1 MATWKDKMKADRK
14 YLSPI
19 SMGKSLKPTKKWK
32 KNIQN
37 IQVLQQPF
45 QLTVMK
51 ALESSNLGSIMDG
64 RTYRFTPMTKNR
76 NMIEMKK
83 NLQKAS
89 WEAVADEEDDLRYER
104 FEML

>member
-1 MATWKDKMKADRK
+1 MKADRK

-19 SMGKSLKPTKKWK
+19 GMRKSLKPIKNWK
-32 KNIQN
+32 KNIKL
-37 IQVLQQPF
+37 LQQPF

-51 ALESSNLGSIMDG
+51 ALESSNLGSVMDG
-64 RTYRFTPMTKNR
+64 RTFRITPKTKSR
-76 NMIEMKK
+76 NMNEIKK

-89 WEAVADEEDDLRYER
+89 WEAVADEEDDARCER